1 MRVSPLH
8 KLAQMIR
15 DGRLIRDE
23 DLLDT
28 LGHDGTITVALEG
41 GGERLLPSGE
51 ILTVLAQG
59 VGMPLD
65 EVLSRSFGLTPDE
78 IDAASE
84 FIRLVQ
90 FAGED
95 LPTQNAVVEEQPF
108 QPFDH

>member
-1 MRVSPLH
+1 
-8 KLAQMIR
+8 MIR
-15 DGRLIRDE
+15 EGRLIEDQ

-28 LGHDGTITVALEG
+28 LGHDGTIAVPLEG

-59 VGMPLD
+59 VDLPLP
-65 EVLSRSFGLTPDE
+65 EVLSRSFGLTAAE

-95 LPTQNAVVEEQPF
+95 LTIQRRNAKEQPF
-108 QPFDH
+108 QPLDH